1 MLENLKKFYQEET
14 LAERS
19 QRMIPAA
26 IYGALIGAV
35 YVLTLSVVNVWT
47 LPNLPLGVDWA
58 RLLGMWIGFSV
69 AFALFGAVAACSQR
83 NMRIVG
89 GELSTNEEHLM
100 TDRHRVSSLV
110 WRG

>member
-1 MLENLKKFYQEET
+1 MEIQLIIWKIDKDMLEYLKKFYQEET

-69 AFALFGAVAACSQR
+69 AFALFGAVAAWYTEEYAG
-83 NMRIVG
+83 IVG
-89 GELSTNEEHLM
+89 GGVIFT
-100 TDRHRVSSLV
+100 
-110 WRG
+110 